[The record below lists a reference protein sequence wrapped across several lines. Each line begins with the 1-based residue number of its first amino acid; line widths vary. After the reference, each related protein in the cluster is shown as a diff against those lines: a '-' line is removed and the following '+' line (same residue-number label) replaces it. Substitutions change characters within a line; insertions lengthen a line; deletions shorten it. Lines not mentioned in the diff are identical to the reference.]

1 MENETWPED
10 PELEAIR
17 ALARASSVLK
27 RSSKDLSLAQY
38 RVLAAIASGH
48 ERASHVAA
56 NLALGKPTVS
66 AAVELLA
73 QRRLIVRAEA
83 DGDRRAESLR
93 LTGTGATLLA
103 EVEAE
108 MRRRLRDL
116 CARTPDGKR
125 LIEALVWLGRAVDE
139 RHRERHEAGECEH
152 RHAAGFEP
160 RPRTGPGHSG
170 PETGPRL

>member
-1 MENETWPED
+1 MELETWPED

-27 RSSKDLSLAQY
+27 RSSRDLSLAQY
-38 RVLAAIASGH
+38 RVLSAIASGH

-66 AAVELLA
+66 AAVELLV

-83 DGDRRAESLR
+83 HGDRRAESLR
-93 LTGTGATLLA
+93 LTAAGEQLLA
-103 EVEAE
+103 DVEAE
-108 MRRRLRDL
+108 MRLRLRDL
-116 CARTPDGKR
+116 CARTPDGER

-139 RHRERHEAGECEH
+139 RHRERREAGDCGHHEG
-152 RHAAGFEP
+152 AG
-160 RPRTGPGHSG
+160 
-170 PETGPRL
+170 L